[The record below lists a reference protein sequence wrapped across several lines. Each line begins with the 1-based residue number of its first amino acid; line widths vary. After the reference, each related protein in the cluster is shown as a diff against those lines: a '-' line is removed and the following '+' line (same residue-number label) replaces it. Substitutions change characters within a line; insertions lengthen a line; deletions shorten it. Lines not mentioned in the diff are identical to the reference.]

1 MKSASSAAFYE
12 WLQRTPVTDTLQNS
26 RVLLPAIETLHL
38 IGLALLVGTVLAVD
52 LNLLGIA
59 MLRQPAS
66 RIARELRWLTWAGLA
81 TLLATGPLLLAA
93 DAEKISMN
101 RIFPVKMAILVMAI
115 VFHFTIYRKAAR
127 GAYPPGSVQAKV
139 AGGFSL
145 LLWVGTGFAAKL
157 MEVF

>member
-12 WLQRTPVTDTLQNS
+12 WLQHTPATDTLQNS
-26 RVLLPAIETLHL
+26 RLLLPAIETLHL

-66 RIARELRWLTWAGLA
+66 RIAQELRWLTWVGLA
-81 TLLATGPLLLAA
+81 TLLITGPLLLAA
-93 DAEKISMN
+93 DAEKLSMN
-101 RIFPVKMAILVMAI
+101 PVFPVKMAILVLAI
-115 VFHFTIYRKAAR
+115 IYHFTIYRKATT
-127 GAYPPGSVQAKV
+127 GAYAPGSVQAKV
-139 AGGFSL
+139 AGGLSL
-145 LLWVGTGFAAKL
+145 LLWVGTGFAAKV

>member
-1 MKSASSAAFYE
+1 MKSASSLVFYE
-12 WLQRTPVTDTLQNS
+12 WLQRTPITDVLQNS

-66 RIARELRWLTWAGLA
+66 RIAQELRWLTWAGLT
-81 TLLATGPLLLAA
+81 TLFITGPLLLAA

-101 RIFPVKMAILVMAI
+101 PVFPVKMAVLMLAI
-115 VFHFTIYRKAAR
+115 VFHVTIYRKATR
-127 GAYPPGSVQAKV
+127 GAYAPRSTQAKV